1 MNNSQVCKFFIKG
14 NCNHGDNCKYI
25 HDETICKNYYL
36 NGSCNNKNNCKFK
49 HTVTIDSKINK
60 KHKKKL
66 VKKNTESFEPSYEV
80 PDVKIKVGLQEKY
93 QENDIVLIPNLFCE
107 ENDNSIYEKLLSE
120 IKNPS
125 VFKLW
130 HGDTHLI
137 ADDKLN
143 WKDDCPTFNMI
154 INKLK
159 ETFKMD
165 VKATRFNWY
174 KDTGDW
180 KPYHHDAAAVDPRK
194 AKIQNFTIGVSFGK
208 QRDAS
213 FQHAKTRTV
222 LSIPQPNGQVY
233 GFGKSVN
240 INWRHGIPRIPDK
253 DKENKG
259 RISIIAW
266 GYVKN

>member
-1 MNNSQVCKFFIKG
+1 MEGKKVCKFFIQGK
-14 NCNHGDNCKYI
+14 CNHGDICKFS
-25 HDETICKNYYL
+25 HDETVCRNYFLKGNCKN
-36 NGSCNNKNNCKFK
+36 KDDCKFK
-49 HTVTIDSKINK
+49 HTQTLDSKKKNK
-60 KHKKKL
+60 KHKKL
-66 VKKNTESFEPSYEV
+66 IKKNTESFQPSYEQ
-80 PDVKIKVGLQEKY
+80 PDVRIKVGLQEKY
-93 QENDIVLIPNLFCE
+93 DENDIVLIPNLFCDI
-107 ENDNSIYEKLLSE
+107 NDDSIYQNLLSE
-120 IKNPS
+120 IKDTN

-143 WKDDCPTFNMI
+143 WKENCPTFNMV

-159 ETFKMD
+159 ETFNMD

-180 KPYHHDAAAVDPRK
+180 KPYHHDAAAIDPKK

-208 QRDAS
+208 ERDAS

-222 LSIPQPNGQVY
+222 VSIPQPNGQVY

-253 DKENKG
+253 EKEDKG

-266 GYVKN
+266 GFVKN